1 MNHLNFGVLFFY
13 CIDATERVWDGI
25 YSVAGTYW
33 SLRFPWAGPGVYQTA
48 GQDSRALVRHKLTT
62 SRGAVARTIIVTI
75 PPSPNVPTTKPIQKH
90 NLQPVKTISRYLEI
104 RAAFY
109 TTSHNLTFIF
119 PVSGSH
125 LRSAFQP
132 PSTQLK
138 FGHLGPVCG
147 PLPTTS
153 VLP

>member
-13 CIDATERVWDGI
+13 CIDATERWYLLSCRHLLESYISLD
-25 YSVAGTYW
+25 W
-33 SLRFPWAGPGVYQTA
+33 SRCLPNSWPGLESSCKTQA
-48 GQDSRALVRHKLTT
+48 NNLSR
-62 SRGAVARTIIVTI
+62 SRRADDNCDN
-75 PPSPNVPTTKPIQKH
+75 PSPPNVLTTKPIQKH
-90 NLQPVKTISRYLEI
+90 TLQPVKTISRYLEI

-132 PSTQLK
+132 PSPQLK